1 MISGK
6 FQLPLIGK
14 GIAGLAAALGLL
26 WMFIARPAN
35 FAAGHYAPEH
45 RVDPLLLQEHV
56 RKLSEEFVPRDS
68 NHPENLLRTAEYIK
82 NALRSSAAHVALQAF
97 NVQKQQFVNVLA
109 EYGPETEDMLVIGA
123 HYDAFFNLP
132 GADDNASGV
141 AGLIEL
147 GKLLK
152 KIPLRTRVEL
162 AAWPLEEPPYFAGS
176 DMGSA
181 VHARSLKEKG
191 KHVKLM
197 IALEMI
203 GYFSDEKGSQ
213 HYPATL
219 LKLFYPN
226 RGNFI
231 AVVDQ
236 VVSNQA
242 QKVKSALNRFT
253 DLPAYSIN
261 APSFLPGIDF
271 SDHRNYWAEGFPA
284 VMVTDTAF
292 YRNLAYHTE
301 NDTCDKLNYE
311 KMAKVVYGIFKY
323 IEEID
328 GEK

>member
-1 MISGK
+1 MK
-6 FQLPLIGK
+6 KKLPLIGK
-14 GIAGLAAALGLL
+14 GIAWLAVAVAML
-26 WMFIARPAN
+26 WVFIARPIN
-35 FAAGHYAPEH
+35 FTSGIYKPEYQ
-45 RVDPLLLQEHV
+45 VDSLLLQEHV
-56 RKLSEEFVPRDS
+56 RKLSKDFVPRDS
-68 NHPENLLRTAEYIK
+68 EHPENLLRTAEYIK
-82 NALRSSAAHVALQAF
+82 NALLPSADKVALQSF
-97 NVQKQQFVNVLA
+97 TVQKQQFVNVLA
-109 EYGPETEDMLVIGA
+109 EYGPETEEMLVIGA
-123 HYDAFFNLP
+123 HYDVFSNLP

-162 AAWPLEEPPYFAGS
+162 VAWPLEEPPYFASS

-191 KHVKLM
+191 KQVKLM

-203 GYFSDEKGSQ
+203 GYFSDEKSSQ
-213 HYPATL
+213 QYPARL
-219 LKLFYPN
+219 LQLFYPS

-236 VVSNQA
+236 VLSNQA

-261 APSFLPGIDF
+261 APSFVPGIDF

-292 YRNLAYHTE
+292 YRNLAYHTAH
-301 NDTCDKLNYE
+301 DTYDKLNYE

-323 IEEID
+323 IQEID
-328 GEK
+328 EKK